1 MIKNGVLKPDDGI
14 KMRGGTA
21 EALSVKNPLPAR
33 REIIVETDTKKLKVG
48 DGVHKYN
55 ELPYAGGDV
64 QSPPSDNNVYVMRNG
79 AWEGVRLVT
88 QPVEWSPEIDDVEE
102 IVLTLDSDM
111 VPYQLTGRNVT

>member
-1 MIKNGVLKPDDGI
+1 MIENGTLKPENGL

-21 EALSVKNPLPAR
+21 ETLKAKNPLPER

-48 DGVHKYN
+48 DGINRYN
-55 ELPYAGGDV
+55 ALPYAGGDV
-64 QSPPSDNNVYVMRNG
+64 QSPPSDGNVYVMRNG
-79 AWEGVRLVT
+79 EWESVRLVA
-88 QPVEWSPEIDDVEE
+88 QPAEWSPAIDDIEE